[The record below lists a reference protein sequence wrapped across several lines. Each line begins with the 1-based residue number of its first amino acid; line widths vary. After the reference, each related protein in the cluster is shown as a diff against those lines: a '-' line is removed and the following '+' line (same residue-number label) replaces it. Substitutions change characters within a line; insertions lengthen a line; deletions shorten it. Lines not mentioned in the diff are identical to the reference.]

1 MTNKEY
7 IKQAT
12 DEELIALFINLEN
25 GSVVPKPW
33 ACYHAGI
40 LDGCH
45 VCPDNH
51 SCFRRWLESEV
62 DQ

>member
-7 IKQAT
+7 IKQVT

-33 ACYHAGI
+33 ACDQAGI
-40 LDGCH
+40 LGGCH
-45 VCPDNH
+45 GCTDKH